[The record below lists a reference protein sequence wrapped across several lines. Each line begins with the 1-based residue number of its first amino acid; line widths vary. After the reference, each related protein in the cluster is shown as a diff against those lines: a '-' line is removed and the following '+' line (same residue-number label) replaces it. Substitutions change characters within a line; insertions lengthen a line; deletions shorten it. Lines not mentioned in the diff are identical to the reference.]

1 MILALVWAAET
12 FLLIPA
18 HQPHKDFMQH
28 LFQLKVDNPNW
39 AEDTK
44 IDKLEWKGIRDILK
58 AMWRLHNEKD
68 KTHKKFKE
76 YVSLGKT
83 LYNRYLQFMIFV
95 LCFISFLLR
104 FLCVYHFV

>member
-1 MILALVWAAET
+1 MILALVWAAGK

-28 LFQLKVDNPNW
+28 LFQLKADNPNW

-44 IDKLEWKGIRDILK
+44 IDKLQWKDIKDILK
-58 AMWRLHNEKD
+58 AMWGRLHNEKD
-68 KTHKKFKE
+68 KTHKQLKD

-83 LYNRYLQFMIFV
+83 LYDSYL
-95 LCFISFLLR
+95 
-104 FLCVYHFV
+104 